1 VASSDSH
8 SLTSATDL
16 PFPVFAIECRRWERN
31 LKIQTI
37 LPLALASLVFGC
49 GGQMSS
55 NEAGLLDAVAFLT
68 GGQQEGAIPQGFE
81 THWRRTVHGREIK
94 YQSIGPYVGFG
105 QANDQHRDSRHVRIG
120 VTITSPT
127 KCVFNTV
134 VTTEYSRGANRE
146 SFGDATSEVATLDF
160 NKVRRFDIEDGD
172 SPNVVIEGTGWMCKQ
187 GGCQDIVKIGISAP
201 RQEEARA
208 IESKRHAI
216 DFIKKACPGLPRDR
230 DAALDALREI
240 LAARASGPAVLTFNA
255 GGAQLIF
262 SHLPSAT

>member
-146 SFGDATSEVATLDF
+146 SFGDATSEVATLNF
-160 NKVRRFDIEDGD
+160 NKVRRFDIEAGD

>member
-1 VASSDSH
+1 MRSH
-8 SLTSATDL
+8 SSSAASRKVRSPKDL
-16 PFPVFAIECRRWERN
+16 KP
-31 LKIQTI
+31 
-37 LPLALASLVFGC
+37 
-49 GGQMSS
+49 
-55 NEAGLLDAVAFLT
+55 T
-68 GGQQEGAIPQGFE
+68 GGAPFTDERSSTNQS
-81 THWRRTVHGREIK
+81 GRMSASAKPMISTATAATSE
-94 YQSIGPYVGFG
+94 
-105 QANDQHRDSRHVRIG
+105 IG

-216 DFIKKACPGLPRDR
+216 DFIKKACP
-230 DAALDALREI
+230 
-240 LAARASGPAVLTFNA
+240 
-255 GGAQLIF
+255 
-262 SHLPSAT
+262 